1 MVTHLE
7 RISSELVLAVCALD
21 DGQAP
26 LLGEEAA
33 LLQGSTRSRVKEFT
47 AGRCMAR
54 SAMDVLGIRPQEI
67 LHGPGG
73 EPRFPA
79 GVCGSISHSASVA
92 TALVGRQSIF
102 SAVGVDVN
110 DGRPIGA
117 LAALDVTWTREIRL
131 LMHLGICADEAAAQN
146 FAFSAKEAIYK
157 CQYHVT
163 NYDRLHFHQVR
174 LVAPTNGSADMLSVA
189 GWRVPQQIAAALA
202 HVQLNLK
209 VVCGVE
215 IALATYPTM
224 K

>member
-1 MVTHLE
+1 MTHLE
-7 RISSELVLAVCALD
+7 RISSDLVLAVCALD

-33 LLQGSTRSRVKEFT
+33 LLQGSTRSRIKEFT

-73 EPRFPA
+73 EPLFPP

-92 TALVGRQSIF
+92 AALVGSQSALA
-102 SAVGVDVN
+102 AVGVDVN

-117 LAALDVTWTREIRL
+117 LAALDVTWARETRL
-131 LMHLGICADEAAAQN
+131 LIHLGICADEAAAHN

-163 NYDRLHFHQVR
+163 GHDRLHFHQVR
-174 LVAPTNGSADMLSVA
+174 LMAPASGSAGMLSVA
-189 GWRVPQQIAAALA
+189 GWRVPREIAATLSR
-202 HVQLNLK
+202 VQLNLK
-209 VVCGVE
+209 VIRGVE
-215 IALATYPTM
+215 IALATYSTSG
-224 K
+224 

>member
-1 MVTHLE
+1 MTHLE

-54 SAMDVLGIRPQEI
+54 SAMNVLGIQPQEI

-73 EPRFPA
+73 EPLFPA

-92 TALVGRQSIF
+92 TALVGRQSMF
-102 SAVGVDVN
+102 AAVGVDVN
-110 DGRPIGA
+110 DGRPIGT
-117 LAALDVTWTREIRL
+117 LAAQDVTWARETRL
-131 LMHLGICADEAAAQN
+131 LVRLGICADEAAAHN

-157 CQYHVT
+157 CQYRVT
-163 NYDRLHFHQVR
+163 GYDRLHFHHVR
-174 LVAPTNGSADMLSVA
+174 LVAGRSDPAELLSVA
-189 GWRVPQQIAAALA
+189 GWRVPREIAAILGR
-202 HVQLNLK
+202 VQLGRRL
-209 VVCGVE
+209 VCGAE
-215 IALATYPTM
+215 IALATYPIQG
-224 K
+224 